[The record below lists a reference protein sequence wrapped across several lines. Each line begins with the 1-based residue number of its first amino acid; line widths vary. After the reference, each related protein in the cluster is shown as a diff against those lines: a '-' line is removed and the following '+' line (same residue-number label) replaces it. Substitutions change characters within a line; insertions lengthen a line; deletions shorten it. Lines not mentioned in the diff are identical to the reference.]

1 MSRQSG
7 LVILSLLLLVLS
19 RTAPAQQIAAAPPR
33 DENPTPAIEKKAVDL
48 LETISEQVTSL
59 HLPTNRIRS
68 ECVIADLLW
77 KRDEKRARALF
88 KTASDDMVG
97 MIADIDLG
105 EQDIYPQLTWLSQ
118 LRSEMANRLAAH
130 DPEAA
135 IAFVRA
141 THINLSSDPRT
152 KWFAEME
159 TNLEL
164 QLAATIAKQNP
175 TRSLE
180 IARATLAR
188 GVSYGLMSLLNQLQ
202 VKDPKAAQTLYKEMV
217 EQIKRTDLERN
228 YELTNVAWNL
238 LYFQPPQANED
249 IYRDLIGALVTS
261 ALAITPTD
269 QNSINVAQNIYGQM
283 PSLMPL
289 IEKYAPARAASLRQ
303 WSQNVERTFDP
314 SSRMY
319 QELNRVSQNGTVDDI
334 LALAPRYSGEVQ
346 NQVYQQAIWKALAS
360 GDANRARQIAMDLI
374 SDPFQQR
381 QMLNQIENQSIETA
395 INEEKIVEVRQM
407 LGRMK
412 IIERRVQI
420 LTRLAGARARKGDKK
435 GALELLNEARTAT
448 DAAPAGSGQL
458 MAQLQIAQ
466 SYSSLDPD
474 QSFAIIQPLIVRTN
488 ELIAAATV
496 LDGFD
501 FRYLK
506 EGEWISPGA
515 NTLGNLVNN
524 INLTLSMLAAV
535 DFDRAR
541 GAAEQ
546 IDRRELRLSAE
557 LEIARAALSGRT
569 TILPIGGRQ
578 YFKIER
584 RRALSDF
591 ATQYFA
597 GSIKLHADALSSLP
611 GRDFV
616 TYLVTGGG
624 FFGQRNYRPRIF

>member
-7 LVILSLLLLVLS
+7 LVMLSLLLLVLF

-48 LETISEQVTSL
+48 LETISEQVASL
-59 HLPTNRIRS
+59 HLPLNRIRS

-88 KTASDDMVG
+88 KTASDELVN

-105 EQDIYPQLTWLSQ
+105 EQDVYPQLTWLSQ
-118 LRSEMANRLAAH
+118 QRSELANRLAAH

-135 IAFVRA
+135 VAFMRA
-141 THINLSSDPRT
+141 THIGLSNDPRT
-152 KWFAEME
+152 KWYAEME

-164 QLAATIAKQNP
+164 QLAGMIAKQNP
-175 TRSLE
+175 ARSLE

-188 GVSYGLMSLLNQLQ
+188 GVSYGLMNLLTQLQ
-202 VKDPKAAQTLYKEMV
+202 AKDPKAAQTLYKEMV

-249 IYRDLIGALVTS
+249 IYRDLIGALVSS

-269 QNSINVAQNIYGQM
+269 QNSINVAQNIYAQM
-283 PSLMPL
+283 PSLMPQ
-289 IEKYAPARAASLRQ
+289 IEKYAPSRAASLRQ

-319 QELNRVSQNGTVDDI
+319 QELNRLAQNGTVEDI
-334 LALAPRYSGEVQ
+334 LALAPRYSGELQ
-346 NQVYQQAIWKALAS
+346 NHVYQQAIWKALSS

-374 SDPFQQR
+374 SDPLQQR
-381 QMLNQIENQSIETA
+381 QMLAQIDNQSIEAA
-395 INEEKIVEVRQM
+395 INEEKIAEARQM
-407 LGRMK
+407 LSRVK
-412 IIERRVQI
+412 SIEQRVQI
-420 LTRLAGARARKGDKK
+420 LMRLAAARAGKGDKK
-435 GALELLNEARTAT
+435 GALELLNEARSAT
-448 DAAPAGSGQL
+448 DAAPAGPGQL
-458 MAQLQIAQ
+458 MSQLQLAQ
-466 SYSSLDPD
+466 GYASLDPD
-474 QSFAIIQPLIVRTN
+474 QSFAIIQPLIAKTN

-515 NTLGNLVNN
+515 NTLGNLINN
-524 INLTLSMLAAV
+524 INLTLSMLARV

-541 GAAEQ
+541 GAADQ
-546 IDRRELRLSAE
+546 IERSELRLSAD
-557 LEIARAALSGRT
+557 LEIARAALSGKIIT
-569 TILPIGGRQ
+569 FPVGGRQ
-578 YFKIER
+578 YFRIE
-584 RRALSDF
+584 
-591 ATQYFA
+591 
-597 GSIKLHADALSSLP
+597 
-611 GRDFV
+611 
-616 TYLVTGGG
+616 
-624 FFGQRNYRPRIF
+624 